1 MKIEIKLNEQDKHD
15 ALKEWIVNKYPELLK
30 GGKIVNIYPAIGEIL
45 IYTENEY
52 ETE

>member
-15 ALKEWIVNKYPELLK
+15 ALREWIENKYPELLK
-30 GGKIVNIYPAIGEIL
+30 GGKIIDMYPTLGEVL
-45 IYTENEY
+45 IYTKDEY